1 MSSCTLS
8 NSTSLTDVDEKRQK
22 YLSSLCDKGLNACY
36 DYCVRII
43 KEDMFVGEVN
53 KQELLM
59 LYGYFKQVNE
69 GNNTTKK
76 PAFFQLKKYAK
87 WEAWYKVSGVSNRD
101 AKEAYI
107 MQTFSLSDKYQ
118 FKVDYTTLNW

>member
-1 MSSCTLS
+1 LS
-8 NSTSLTDVDEKRQK
+8 KSTSPSDIDNKRRK
-22 YLSSLCDKGLNACY
+22 FLSLLCAEGLNACY
-36 DYCVRII
+36 DYSVRII
-43 KEDMFVGEVN
+43 NEDIFVGKVN
-53 KQELLM
+53 NQEMLI

-69 GNNTTKK
+69 GNNITKK
-76 PAFFQLKKYAK
+76 PPFFQLRECAK
-87 WEAWYKVSGVSNRD
+87 WEAWYKVTNMTNRD